1 MDIEQLSKSQIILLT
16 LLTSFVTSIATGI
29 VSVSLMDQ
37 APPVVAQTVNRVV
50 EHTVEKVIPSGQTAA
65 STVTTEKTVVI
76 NQSDAISQAV
86 QKATPSVVRLYASS
100 DPTQF
105 IALGTV
111 LNSTGMI
118 VTDSDA

>member
-29 VSVSLMDQ
+29 VAVSLMDQ

-65 STVTTEKTVVI
+65 STVTTEKTVIV
-76 NQSDAISQAV
+76 NQADLIAQAT
-86 QKATPSVVRLYASS
+86 QKVTPSLVRLFSVS
-100 DPTQF
+100 EPSQF
-105 IALGTV
+105 VSMGVV
-111 LNSTGMI
+111 LNATGMI
-118 VTDSDA
+118 VTDF